1 MTDAEQIK
9 SRLDI
14 IDIVKEYV
22 PLKQM
27 GSNWRANCPFHQEK
41 SPSFMVSK
49 EKQIWHC
56 FGCNQG
62 GDVISFV
69 QQYEGLEF
77 PEALRLLAD
86 RAGVVLQTTG
96 QQTGP
101 SSGEKSL
108 LWQLNEI
115 ACQQWQKNLW
125 SDSAA
130 AKKTLDYLHNRGLQ
144 DSTIKQWGLG
154 LSLEAWDDLSV
165 TLRTSGHK
173 DQDLV
178 HSGLV
183 QQKDGRIFDRFRSRL
198 MFPIRDVQG
207 KIAGFTARTLAGIA
221 FDQEDFGGKYINSPQ
236 TAVYNKSSILYG
248 LDLAKSAVKQSDYI
262 IVVEGNMD
270 VIMSHQAGIKHVVAV
285 SGTALTGDQLRL
297 IKRFTQNI
305 ILAFDA
311 DAAGSQALYK
321 SGIVSASDF
330 EMNVKALM
338 IVGGKDPADIVQHDP
353 EDWRQLLRQSIPIV
367 DFYYQEILK
376 RVDLSR
382 ADHKKI
388 AVQKMLSILAALKSN
403 VEQDHYVK
411 KLSADLG
418 ISETIL
424 WEDLHSLE
432 KKSATTTPNEP
443 EVRVVTHD
451 DVLAETLLA
460 IIAARPLSL
469 GAVIDRIEPEVLN
482 DIWQPL
488 YKKIIIYYTKN
499 QSGDLQGLTA
509 TLEPSESPIW
519 SRIVYRAEASYTD
532 WSDKALEAEL
542 ENIIKRLK
550 VRHLKDRMRALSDS
564 ITRAER
570 TGDKLEVER
579 LTIEFNDLN
588 QKLSGQLINN

>member
-125 SDSAA
+125 SDNVA
-130 AKKTLDYLHNRGLQ
+130 AKKTLDYLRNRGLQ
-144 DSTIKQWGLG
+144 DITIKQWGLG

-165 TLRTSGHK
+165 TLRSAGHK

-207 KIAGFTARTLAGIA
+207 KISGFTARTLAGIA

-248 LDLAKSAVKQSDYI
+248 LDLAKTAVKQLDYI

-270 VIMSHQAGIKHVVAV
+270 VIMSHQAGIKNVVAV

-297 IKRFTQNI
+297 IKRFTPNI
-305 ILAFDA
+305 VLAFDA

-321 SGIVSASDF
+321 SGVVSASDF
-330 EMNVKALM
+330 EMNVKAAM
-338 IVGGKDPADIVQHDP
+338 IIGGKDPADIVQHDP
-353 EDWRQLLRQSIPIV
+353 EDWKQLLRQSIPIV

-382 ADHKKI
+382 ADHKKL
-388 AVQKMLSILAALKSN
+388 AVEKMLSILAALKSN
-403 VEQDHYVK
+403 VEQDHYIK
-411 KLSADLG
+411 KLSDDLG
-418 ISETIL
+418 ISENIL
-424 WEDLHSLE
+424 WEDLLSLE
-432 KKSATTTPNEP
+432 KKVATTTPHEP
-443 EVRVVTHD
+443 EVQAVTHD

-469 GAVIDRIEPEVLN
+469 GTVIDRIEPEVLN

-509 TLEPSESPIW
+509 TLEPSESPTW

-570 TGDKLEVER
+570 TGDKPEVER

>member
-14 IDIVKEYV
+14 IDVVKEYI

-86 RAGVVLQTTG
+86 RAGVVLQTSG

-125 SDSAA
+125 SDNLA

-154 LSLEAWDDLSV
+154 LSLEAWDDLSA
-165 TLRTSGHK
+165 TLRTSGHR

-178 HSGLV
+178 QAGLV
-183 QQKDGRIFDRFRSRL
+183 QQKDSRIFDRFRSRL

-248 LDLAKSAVKQSDYI
+248 LDLAKSAVKQLDYI

-270 VIMSHQAGIKHVVAV
+270 VIMSHQAGIKNVVAV

-321 SGIVSASDF
+321 SGVISASDF
-330 EMNVKALM
+330 EMNVKAAM
-338 IVGGKDPADIVQHDP
+338 IIGGKDPADIVQHDP
-353 EDWRQLLRQSIPIV
+353 EDWKQLLRQSIPIV

-382 ADHKKI
+382 ADHKKL
-388 AVQKMLSILAALKSN
+388 AVEKMLSILAALKSN
-403 VEQDHYVK
+403 VEQDHYIK
-411 KLSADLG
+411 KLSDDLG
-418 ISETIL
+418 ISENIL
-424 WEDLHSLE
+424 WEDLLSLE
-432 KKSATTTPNEP
+432 KKAATTTPHEP
-443 EVRVVTHD
+443 EVQAVTHD

-469 GAVIDRIEPEVLN
+469 GTVIDRIEPEVLS

-509 TLEPSESPIW
+509 TLEPSESPTW

>member
-14 IDIVKEYV
+14 IDVVKEYI

-86 RAGVVLQTTG
+86 RVGVVLQTSG

-125 SDSAA
+125 SDNLA

-165 TLRTSGHK
+165 TLRTSGHR

-178 HSGLV
+178 QSGLV

-248 LDLAKSAVKQSDYI
+248 LDLAKSAVKQLDYI

-270 VIMSHQAGIKHVVAV
+270 VIMSHQAGIKNVVAV

-321 SGIVSASDF
+321 SGVISASDF
-330 EMNVKALM
+330 EMNVKAAM
-338 IVGGKDPADIVQHDP
+338 IIGGKDPADIVQHDP
-353 EDWRQLLRQSIPIV
+353 EDWKQLLRQSIPIV

-382 ADHKKI
+382 ADHKKL
-388 AVQKMLSILAALKSN
+388 AVEKMLSILAALKSN
-403 VEQDHYVK
+403 VEQDHYIK
-411 KLSADLG
+411 KLSDDLG
-418 ISETIL
+418 ISENIL
-424 WEDLHSLE
+424 WEDLLSLE
-432 KKSATTTPNEP
+432 KKAATTTPHEP
-443 EVRVVTHD
+443 EVQAVTHD

-469 GAVIDRIEPEVLN
+469 GTVIDRIEPEVLS

-509 TLEPSESPIW
+509 TLEPSESPTW

>member
-14 IDIVKEYV
+14 IDVVKEYI

-86 RAGVVLQTTG
+86 RAGVVLQTAG

-125 SDSAA
+125 SDNLA

-165 TLRTSGHK
+165 TLRTSGHR

-178 HSGLV
+178 QSGLV

-248 LDLAKSAVKQSDYI
+248 LDLAKSAVKQLDYI

-270 VIMSHQAGIKHVVAV
+270 VIMSHQAGIKNVVAV

-321 SGIVSASDF
+321 SGVISASDF
-330 EMNVKALM
+330 EMNVKAAM
-338 IVGGKDPADIVQHDP
+338 IIGGKDPADIVQHDP
-353 EDWRQLLRQSIPIV
+353 EDWKQLLRQSIPIV

-382 ADHKKI
+382 ADHKKL
-388 AVQKMLSILAALKSN
+388 AVEKMLSILAALKSN
-403 VEQDHYVK
+403 VEQDHYIK
-411 KLSADLG
+411 KLSDDLG
-418 ISETIL
+418 ISENIL
-424 WEDLHSLE
+424 WEDLLSLE
-432 KKSATTTPNEP
+432 KKAATTTPHEP
-443 EVRVVTHD
+443 EVQAVTHD

-469 GAVIDRIEPEVLN
+469 GTVIDRIEPEVLN

-509 TLEPSESPIW
+509 TLEPSESPTW

>member
-14 IDIVKEYV
+14 IDVVKEYI

-86 RAGVVLQTTG
+86 RAGVVLQTSG

-125 SDSAA
+125 SDNLA

-165 TLRTSGHK
+165 TLRTSGHR

-178 HSGLV
+178 QSGLV

-248 LDLAKSAVKQSDYI
+248 LDLAKSAVKQLDYI

-270 VIMSHQAGIKHVVAV
+270 VIMSHQAGIKNVVAV

-321 SGIVSASDF
+321 SGVISASDF
-330 EMNVKALM
+330 EMNVKAAM
-338 IVGGKDPADIVQHDP
+338 IIGGKDPADIVQHDP
-353 EDWRQLLRQSIPIV
+353 EDWKQLLRQSIPIV

-382 ADHKKI
+382 ADHKKL
-388 AVQKMLSILAALKSN
+388 AVEKMLSILAALKSN
-403 VEQDHYVK
+403 VEQDHYIK
-411 KLSADLG
+411 KLSDDLG
-418 ISETIL
+418 ISENIL
-424 WEDLHSLE
+424 WEDLLSLE
-432 KKSATTTPNEP
+432 KKAATTTPHEP
-443 EVRVVTHD
+443 EVQAVTHD

-469 GAVIDRIEPEVLN
+469 GTVIDRIEPEVLS

-509 TLEPSESPIW
+509 TLEPSESPTW

>member
-14 IDIVKEYV
+14 IDVVKEYV

-108 LWQLNEI
+108 LWQLNDI

-125 SDSAA
+125 SDSVAA
-130 AKKTLDYLHNRGLQ
+130 HRTLDYLHNRGLQ

-154 LSLEAWDDLSV
+154 LSLDAWDDLSV
-165 TLRTSGHK
+165 TLRSSGHR
-173 DQDLV
+173 DQDLIQ
-178 HSGLV
+178 SGLV

-248 LDLAKSAVKQSDYI
+248 LDLAKSAVKQLDYI

-270 VIMSHQAGIKHVVAV
+270 VIMSHQAGIKNVVAV

-321 SGIVSASDF
+321 SGVISASDF
-330 EMNVKALM
+330 EMNVKAVM
-338 IVGGKDPADIVQHDP
+338 IIGGKDPADIVQHDP

-382 ADHKKI
+382 ADHKKL

-432 KKSATTTPNEP
+432 KKSASTTPNEP
-443 EVRVVTHD
+443 EVTVVTHD

-469 GAVIDRIEPEVLN
+469 GTVIDRIEPEVLS
-482 DIWQPL
+482 DVWQPL

-509 TLEPSESPIW
+509 TLEPSESPTW